1 MLCFES
7 RKKSGG
13 LIIANLSV
21 LGVLQVEA
29 ARNLC

>member
-13 LIIANLSV
+13 LIIAYLSV